1 MSGSPARR
9 SPATGQPASDGAQ
22 PVRSWRRADTAV
34 VAALVAA
41 AFAFFWPLF
50 APPPY
55 RRWFV
60 DGDFVDQF
68 VAFARF
74 EAAELAA
81 GRWPHWNPFAYS
93 GGPFWADIQAAVA
106 YPPSLLV
113 TAASLALGGGIG
125 VAALQLEA
133 VGHIAVAAV
142 GTYVLARRRLGAR
155 HAAALA
161 AVAFAFGGYLTGYP
175 PLQLAVLESNAWLPW
190 ALWAVDRVAAGGRGQ
205 DAALLAAALAMGVL
219 AGHPQSALYLG
230 YTVAA
235 FALWR
240 TRPWRATPR
249 RTWAALAAGAAGAV
263 GLSAAGWL
271 PAAAFL
277 RLSNRADAS
286 YEMLG
291 HGFPPRELLGLV
303 VPGLTQWSPL
313 YVGLVPIG
321 LAAAAAVAWLRGP
334 GAAATDGGGDAE
346 RPVGDDGPGGH
357 AGGPS
362 GDGGGPGGDVAPPRT
377 DAVGRA
383 PDDDA
388 GFWLALAAVGLVLS
402 LGAGAIAFDAAYH
415 LAPGFGLF
423 RGQERAAFVV
433 SFALAMLAGRGLAA
447 RRRTAALAAGLIVLT
462 WLDLYA
468 VGARVNLAAAPPA
481 ELAVTPIIAVL
492 RDNAGLGRVHDD
504 DRLPRNA
511 GVLHG
516 WESTGGAS
524 PLVLRHYL
532 RLRDGLLPAHEARF
546 WQLTATATVVSWRDD
561 IDGAQPVI
569 AVGEGDARTTVHA
582 LVNPAPFAWR
592 AHTAVPVAS
601 DDEALARLRDPAFD
615 PFGTV
620 LVHDGAPGGG
630 PFGSDGATGVDSRT
644 PAGHVDARTDGAAPG
659 WLVFSEVWH
668 PGWRATIDG
677 APAPIARAD
686 VALMAVAVPPGAHRV
701 SLAFHDPWVGRGVG
715 VSALAALGLAAW
727 WAAAWA
733 AERRAR
739 RGPFAAA
746 AAPR

>member
-1 MSGSPARR
+1 MSGSPAHGDRPPGPR
-9 SPATGQPASDGAQ
+9 PTATVAASEGDPLHSGSSPALRSSDRSA
-22 PVRSWRRADTAV
+22 PVPSWRRADTAV
-34 VAALVAA
+34 AVALAAA

-106 YPPSLLV
+106 YPPSLIIA
-113 TAASLALGGGIG
+113 AASLALRGGIG

-133 VGHIAVAAV
+133 VAHIAVAAV
-142 GTYVLARRRLGAR
+142 GTFVLARRRLGAR
-155 HAAALA
+155 DAAALA

-190 ALWAVDRVAAGGRGQ
+190 ALWAVDRVAAGGRGR

-249 RTWAALAAGAAGAV
+249 RTWLALAAGAAGGL

-334 GAAATDGGGDAE
+334 GGG
-346 RPVGDDGPGGH
+346 
-357 AGGPS
+357 
-362 GDGGGPGGDVAPPRT
+362 VAPPRT
-377 DAVGRA
+377 DVVGPA

-402 LGAGAIAFDAAYH
+402 LGAGSIAFDAAYH

-433 SFALAMLAGRGLAA
+433 SLALAMLAGHGLAA

-468 VGARVNLAAAPPA
+468 VGARVNLAAAPPT

-644 PAGHVDARTDGAAPG
+644 PAGHADARTDGAAPG

-677 APAPIARAD
+677 APAPIARAN

-701 SLAFHDPWVGRGVG
+701 SLAFHDPSVDRGVA

-727 WAAAWA
+727 WAAAWGA
-733 AERRAR
+733 KRRAR

>member
-1 MSGSPARR
+1 MSGGAVSDGPARR
-9 SPATGQPASDGAQ
+9 GPAIGRPESDSGP
-22 PVRSWRRADTAV
+22 PVRPWRRADTAV
-34 VAALVAA
+34 VLGLIAA
-41 AFAFFWPLF
+41 ACAFLWPLF

-106 YPPSLLV
+106 YPPSLIV
-113 TAASLALGGGIG
+113 TAASLALTGTVG

-133 VGHIAVAAV
+133 VAHLSIAAV
-142 GTYVLARRRLGAR
+142 GTFVLARRRLGAR
-155 HAAALA
+155 DAAALS
-161 AVAFAFGGYLTGYP
+161 AVAFACGGYLTGYP

-190 ALWAVDRVAAGGRGQ
+190 ALWAVDRVAAGGRGR
-205 DAALLAAALAMGVL
+205 DAALLAAALALGVL

-249 RTWAALAAGAAGAV
+249 RTWAALATGAAGAV

-291 HGFPPRELLGLV
+291 HGFPPHELLGLA

-313 YVGLVPIG
+313 YVGLVPLG
-321 LAAAAAVAWLRGP
+321 LAVAAGAAWLRG
-334 GAAATDGGGDAE
+334 AGGD
-346 RPVGDDGPGGH
+346 GDR
-357 AGGPS
+357 
-362 GDGGGPGGDVAPPRT
+362 PGGDVERPIAE
-377 DAVGRA
+377 DDGRA
-383 PDDDA
+383 TTDDA

-433 SFALAMLAGRGLAA
+433 SFALAMLAGHGLAA
-447 RRRTAALAAGLIVLT
+447 RRRTAALAVGVIVLA
-462 WLDLYA
+462 WLDLHA
-468 VGARVNLAAAPPA
+468 VGARVNLAASPPA
-481 ELAVTPIIAVL
+481 ELAVTPVVAVV
-492 RDNAGLGRVHDD
+492 RENAGLGRVHDD

-546 WQLTATATVVSWRDD
+546 WQLTATATVVSWRDT

-569 AVGEGDARTTVHA
+569 AIGEGDARTTVHA
-582 LVNPAPFAWR
+582 LANPSPFAWR

-601 DDEALARLRDPAFD
+601 DDDALDRLRDPAFD

-630 PFGSDGATGVDSRT
+630 PHGSDGATGVDGRT
-644 PAGHVDARTDGAAPG
+644 PAGHVSARTDGGTPG

-677 APAPIARAD
+677 TPAPVLRAD
-686 VALMAVAVPPGAHRV
+686 VALVAVPVPPGAHQV
-701 SLAFHDPWVGRGVG
+701 SLAFRDPWVGRGVS
-715 VSALAALGLAAW
+715 VSVLTAVAGLAAAGW
-727 WAAAWA
+727 GW
-733 AERRAR
+733 RRR
-739 RGPFAAA
+739 R
-746 AAPR
+746 

>member
-1 MSGSPARR
+1 MSGGEASDGPARR
-9 SPATGQPASDGAQ
+9 EPATLQPASDGAS
-22 PVRSWRRADTAV
+22 PVRPWRRADTAV
-34 VAALVAA
+34 AAALAA
-41 AFAFFWPLF
+41 AACAFYWPLF
-50 APPPY
+50 APGPY

-106 YPPSLLV
+106 YPPSLIV
-113 TAASLALGGGIG
+113 TAASLALEGGTG

-133 VGHIAVAAV
+133 VAHLALAAV
-142 GTYVLARRRLGAR
+142 GTFVLARRRLGAR
-155 HAAALA
+155 DAAALS
-161 AVAFAFGGYLTGYP
+161 AVAFACGGYLTGYP

-190 ALWAVDRVAAGGRGQ
+190 ALWAVDRVAAGGRGR

-240 TRPWRATPR
+240 IRPWRATPR

-277 RLSNRADAS
+277 ALSNRADAS

-291 HGFPPRELLGLV
+291 HGFPPRELLGLA

-313 YVGLVPIG
+313 YVGLVPLG
-321 LAAAAAVAWLRGP
+321 LAVAAAVAWLRGP
-334 GAAATDGGGDAE
+334 GGGAADGGGEGDRAA
-346 RPVGDDGPGGH
+346 GDD
-357 AGGPS
+357 
-362 GDGGGPGGDVAPPRT
+362 GGPGGDV
-377 DAVGRA
+377 DGSGVDVGRPGGDGDPPSAEGGGPA
-383 PDDDA
+383 PTDGA

-402 LGAGAIAFDAAYH
+402 LGAGSIAFDAAYH

-433 SFALAMLAGRGLAA
+433 SFALAMLAGHGLAA
-447 RRRTAALAAGLIVLT
+447 RRRTAALAIGVIVLA
-462 WLDLYA
+462 WLDLHA
-468 VGARVNLAAAPPA
+468 VGARVNLAASPPA
-481 ELAVTPIIAVL
+481 ELAVTPIVAVI
-492 RDNAGLGRVHDD
+492 RENAGLGRVHDD

-524 PLVLRHYL
+524 PLVLRPYL

-546 WQLTATATVVSWRDD
+546 WQLTATAIVVSWRDG

-582 LVNPAPFAWR
+582 LANPAPFAWR

-601 DDEALARLRDPAFD
+601 DDEALDRLRDPAFD

-630 PFGSDGATGVDSRT
+630 PHGSDGATGVDGRT
-644 PAGHVDARTDGAAPG
+644 PAGHVSARTDGGTPG

-677 APAPIARAD
+677 APAPVLRAD
-686 VALMAVAVPPGAHRV
+686 VALIAVAVPPGAHQV
-701 SLAFHDPWVGRGVG
+701 SLAFRDPWVGWG
-715 VSALAALGLAAW
+715 VSVSVLTVVAGLAAAVW
-727 WAAAWA
+727 GW
-733 AERRAR
+733 RRR
-739 RGPFAAA
+739 R
-746 AAPR
+746 

>member
-1 MSGSPARR
+1 MSRRAAPPPA
-9 SPATGQPASDGAQ
+9 
-22 PVRSWRRADTAV
+22 WRRADTAV

-106 YPPSLLV
+106 YPPSLIV
-113 TAASLALGGGIG
+113 VAASLALRGGIG

-133 VGHIAVAAV
+133 VAHLALAAV
-142 GTYVLARRRLGAR
+142 GTFVMARRRLGAR
-155 HAAALA
+155 DAAALA
-161 AVAFAFGGYLTGYP
+161 AVAFACGGYLTGYP

-190 ALWAVDRVAAGGRGQ
+190 ALWAVDRVAAGGRWR

-291 HGFPPRELLGLV
+291 HGFPPRELLGLA

-313 YVGLVPIG
+313 YVGLVPLG
-321 LAAAAAVAWLRGP
+321 LAVAAAVAWLRGP
-334 GAAATDGGGDAE
+334 GAAATAGGGDDE
-346 RPVGDDGPGGH
+346 RPVGD
-357 AGGPS
+357 
-362 GDGGGPGGDVAPPRT
+362 GDGPGGDVAPPRT

-383 PDDDA
+383 PTDGA

-402 LGAGAIAFDAAYH
+402 LGAGSIVFDAAYH

-433 SFALAMLAGRGLAA
+433 SFALAMLAGHGLAA

-481 ELAVTPIIAVL
+481 ELAVTPIIAVI

-546 WQLTATATVVSWRDD
+546 WQLTSTATVVSWRDE

-582 LVNPAPFAWR
+582 LANPAPFAWR

-601 DDEALARLRDPAFD
+601 DDEAIDRLRDPAFD

-630 PFGSDGATGVDSRT
+630 PHGSDGATGVDGRT
-644 PAGHVDARTDGAAPG
+644 PAGHVDARTDGGTPG

-668 PGWRATIDG
+668 PGWRATVDG
-677 APAPIARAD
+677 APAPVLRAD
-686 VALMAVAVPPGAHRV
+686 VALIAVPVPPGAHRV
-701 SLAFHDPWVGRGVG
+701 SLAFRDPWLGRGVS
-715 VSALAALGLAAW
+715 VSVLTVVAGLAAGMW
-727 WAAAWA
+727 GW
-733 AERRAR
+733 RRR
-739 RGPFAAA
+739 R
-746 AAPR
+746 